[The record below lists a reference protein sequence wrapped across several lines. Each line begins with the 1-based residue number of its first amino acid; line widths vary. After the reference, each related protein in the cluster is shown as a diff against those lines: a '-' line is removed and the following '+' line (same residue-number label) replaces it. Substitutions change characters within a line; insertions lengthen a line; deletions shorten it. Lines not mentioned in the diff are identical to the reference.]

1 MTEDERLAAFST
13 TYLGGR
19 SVPPDLVILLKMQWN
34 RVPDP
39 GGENYVDPLE
49 AFNFQLLS
57 DGQQSSVFD
66 KSYLSETDRTNPD
79 IMANVAA
86 IDDVL
91 THMLVVGELGD
102 YGAYGYWLGPEN
114 RPIESAPIVRL
125 DTEGQFELRRGR
137 MLAEALLLDYGAY
150 DNDEEFIDLRD
161 WFNDFGLNITASS
174 RDEFPSLD
182 IKPTPDD
189 LHLERYNAHR
199 VAAGL
204 PPYVPRGVG
213 SSPTE

>member
-19 SVPPDLVILLKMQWN
+19 SVPPDLVILLKMQWS

-57 DGQQSSVFD
+57 DGRQSSVFD
-66 KSYLSETDRTNPD
+66 KSYLSETDRANPD

-91 THMLVVGELGD
+91 AHMLVVGELGD

-125 DTEGQFELRRGR
+125 DTEGQFELRPGR
-137 MLAEALLLDYGAY
+137 TLTEALLLDCGSY
-150 DNDEEFIDLRD
+150 DEEEFVDLRD
-161 WFNDFGLNITASS
+161 WFNVFVLIIPGTSRSDFLSPN
-174 RDEFPSLD
+174 

-189 LHLERYNAHR
+189 LHMVRYNAHR
-199 VAAGL
+199 VVAGL
-204 PPYVPRGVG
+204 PPFVA
-213 SSPTE
+213 

>member
-19 SVPPDLVILLKMQWN
+19 SVPPDLVILLKMQWD

-49 AFNFQLLS
+49 AVHFRFLS
-57 DGQQSSVFD
+57 DGRQSIVFD
-66 KSYLSETDRTNPD
+66 KSYLSEEDRANPD

-91 THMLVVGELGD
+91 GHILVVGEYDD
-102 YGAYGYWLGPEN
+102 YGAYGYWLGPES

-137 MLAEALLLDYGAY
+137 TLAEALLLDYGSY

-161 WFNDFGLNITASS
+161 WFNDFGVNITASS

-182 IKPTPDD
+182 IKPSPDD
-189 LHLERYNAHR
+189 LHLERYNVHR

-204 PPYVPRGVG
+204 PPYVPHGVG
-213 SSPTE
+213 SSATK